1 MPDGMNPER
10 AQREVRGYS
19 GDMGWVASSIEN
31 EWRCEMKYSALWAST
46 AVAAWGL
53 LASSGA
59 SAADWWPAKVYNFD
73 SGSQQIVEYTPLPK
87 ASKPWNICVLFPH
100 MKDTF
105 WVAADYGVVEEAKR
119 MGVNMTMYQAGGYE
133 NLPKQLSQFDD
144 CLAGNFDA
152 IIVGPISEAGLDKK
166 FAEGVKAGKPIIS
179 TVNPVSKSTVTS
191 KMTVDFDTMGEQ
203 TGTYLLDFLKDK
215 SAKVGTFPGPSG
227 SGWAEAFLDG
237 FKKAVKGKSNVTM
250 LDDKFGDSGVAVQ
263 LGLIQ
268 NALQAYPDMNVIW
281 GCAPAAEAAVGAV
294 AQAGKKDVL
303 IMSSYENQAML
314 EALQKGE
321 ILGFATQYPVLQGRI
336 AIDTA
341 VRVLEK
347 KDYVKSAK
355 AIPEMIAKS
364 NLDKINISLVL
375 APADFKAVYS
385 VKAP

>member
-1 MPDGMNPER
+1 
-10 AQREVRGYS
+10 
-19 GDMGWVASSIEN
+19 
-31 EWRCEMKYSALWAST
+31 MKHATLLVGAALAATAITAGSAH
-46 AVAAWGL
+46 
-53 LASSGA
+53 
-59 SAADWWPAKVYNFD
+59 AADKWWPAKYYNLD
-73 SGSQQIVEYTPLPK
+73 SGSPKVAEYTPLEK

-105 WVAADYGVVEEAKR
+105 WVAVDYGVLEEAKR
-119 MGVNMTMYQAGGYE
+119 MGVNMTLYQAGGYE

-144 CLAGNFDA
+144 CLSGNFDA
-152 IIVGPISEAGLDKK
+152 IVIGPISEAGLDKQFQK
-166 FAEGVKAGKPIIS
+166 GVASGKPIIS
-179 TVNPVSKSTVTS
+179 TVNPVAKSTVTS

-203 TGTYLLDFLKDK
+203 TGTYLLDYLKDK
-215 SAKVGTFPGPSG
+215 PAKVGTFPGPSG

-237 FKKAVKGKSNVTM
+237 FKKAVKGKSNITM

-281 GCAPAAEAAVGAV
+281 GCAPAAEAAIGAV

-314 EALQKGE
+314 DALNKGE
-321 ILGFATQYPVLQGRI
+321 ILGFATQYPVMQGRI

-355 AIPEMIAKS
+355 AIPDMIAKS
-364 NLDKINISLVL
+364 NIDKINMSLVL